1 VFTIGHSTHAIERFV
16 ELLERPGVELVADV
30 RRFPGSRRHP
40 QFGAEALANSLAEA
54 GIGYLSLGEELGGR
68 RRARP
73 DSHNAGWR
81 SGQFRGYAD
90 HMASAEFAKGLARL
104 EAAAVA
110 RPAAIMCAEGDWRR
124 CHRQL
129 IADAMA
135 ARGWHML
142 HIGRDGRLEAHEL
155 TSFAVVEDGSV
166 SYPRARTLLD

>member
-1 VFTIGHSTHAIERFV
+1 MFTIGHSTHAIERFLG
-16 ELLERPGVELVADV
+16 LLERNSVELVADV
-30 RRFPGSRRHP
+30 RRFAGSRRHR
-40 QFGAEALANSLAEA
+40 QLGSEALARSLAEA
-54 GIGYLSLGEELGGR
+54 VIDYACLGEELGGR
-68 RRARP
+68 RRARQ
-73 DSHNAGWR
+73 DSPNAGWR

-90 HMASAEFAKGLARL
+90 HMGSAEFAEGLARL

-135 ARGWHML
+135 ARGWRVL
-142 HIGRDGRLEAHEL
+142 HIGRYGCLEVHEL

-166 SYPRARTLLD
+166 SYPGARTLLD